1 MKSKRDKTR
10 DFIISGDYKK
20 AIKNAKGFD
29 RIYNKD
35 EIRVLQI
42 ASECLSGNTSFY
54 LSLGYNIDNIVSE
67 AKELL
72 NKMINK

>member
-10 DFIISGDYKK
+10 DLIISGDYKT

-35 EIRVLQI
+35 EVRILQI
-42 ASECLSGNTSFY
+42 ASECLSGNLSFY
-54 LSLGYNIDNIVSE
+54 KSLGYNTDNIILQ
-67 AKELL
+67 AKILL